1 LTLLLYAALG
11 GAFFFLPFALIQVA
25 GFSATLAGA
34 SFLPFTLIMG
44 GLSRWSGGVLDRF
57 GARLPLMVGPA
68 VAALGFGL
76 LALPVGG
83 ESYWAF
89 LGPIAILGVGMV
101 VSVAPLTTTV
111 INAVPTHQTGVASGI
126 NNAVASVANLLAIA
140 VLGALALGAYNQALD
155 NHLEGRPVSSA
166 VARAVQSARGQFV
179 TAPALSTVQGNDRTV
194 AEKIIKESLASS
206 IRLVM
211 LAAAALALAGAASG
225 ALLPGEPAARS
236 SSKADAERVPG
247 AAG

>member
-1 LTLLLYAALG
+1 
-11 GAFFFLPFALIQVA
+11 
-25 GFSATLAGA
+25 
-34 SFLPFTLIMG
+34 
-44 GLSRWSGGVLDRF
+44 
-57 GARLPLMVGPA
+57 
-68 VAALGFGL
+68 
-76 LALPVGG
+76 
-83 ESYWAF
+83 
-89 LGPIAILGVGMV
+89 MV

-155 NHLEGRPVSSA
+155 NHLEGRPVSGA
-166 VARAVQSARGQFV
+166 VVRAVKSAHGQFV
-179 TAPALSTVQGNDRTV
+179 TAPALAAVQGDDRLI

-236 SSKADAERVPG
+236 SSKADAERVVG